1 MSNELSI
8 QETRTL
14 SEDLSKSKL
23 MPADLQK
30 SPDDIQVII
39 MTGRELGLGVMQSI
53 RSIHVIKGKPC
64 LSANLMG
71 ALCLRHPSCVRLYPV
86 ESSAIKCTYEA
97 VRKDTPPVRITW
109 TIEQAAKAGV
119 TNNDNWR
126 KYPDAMLRA
135 RCLSAICRAVWPDAV
150 GGLYDP
156 DELDAEPRQVQA
168 TISVVE
174 SPRPSPPTDVQFTEG
189 EDLGLKLWGSVV
201 AQCADEAALLN
212 AWNTLTKE
220 QKHDTAYG
228 AAYTARRRE
237 IKVAAV
243 QPAAPTEAA

>member
-30 SPDDIQVII
+30 SPNDIQVII

-53 RSIHVIKGKPC
+53 RAIHVIKGKPC
-64 LSANLMG
+64 LSADLMG

-109 TIEQAAKAGV
+109 TFEQATKAGV

-156 DELDAEPRQVQA
+156 DELDAEPRQVAA

-174 SPRPSPPTDVQFTEG
+174 SPRPSPPTDVQFTEN
-189 EDLGLKLWGSVV
+189 LSLKLWASVV
-201 AQCADEAALLN
+201 AQCADEASLRT

-220 QKHDTAYG
+220 QKHETEYG
-228 AAYTARRRE
+228 TTYTARLRE
-237 IKVAAV
+237 IKAATVV
-243 QPAAPTEAA
+243 QPVAPTEAA